1 MIRVVFN
8 QKGGVG
14 KSSIATN
21 LAAISASEG
30 FKTLLIDLDP
40 QCNSSQ
46 YLMGDDVPSVENSI
60 ADYFERSLKAT
71 ARKKPPMDYVTGA
84 GYENLYL
91 IAANEE
97 LADLQTKLEAK
108 HKIFK
113 FRDLTR
119 KLSTEFDRIYIDTPP
134 AFNFYTLSAMVAA
147 NSVLI
152 PFDCDEFSRNALY
165 NLIANINETAEDL
178 NEDLVL
184 EGIVINQY
192 QSRANQSKRIVD
204 ALIEDELPLI
214 EARIGS
220 SVIMKESHEVSQPL
234 VYFAPSHKLTG
245 QFLAVFKE
253 LEKTA

>member
-21 LAAISASEG
+21 LAAISAAEG

-46 YLMGDDVPSVENSI
+46 YLMGDDIPEAERSI

-71 ARKKPPMDYVTGA
+71 ARKKPAAEYICATG
-84 GYENLYL
+84 YPNLSL
-91 IAANEE
+91 VAANEE

-108 HKIFK
+108 YKIFK

-119 KLSTEFDRIYIDTPP
+119 KLSEEFERIYIDTPP
-134 AFNFYTLSAMVAA
+134 ALNFYTLSAMVAA
-147 NSVLI
+147 DSVLI
-152 PFDCDEFSRNALY
+152 PFDCDEFSRQALY
-165 NLIANINETAEDL
+165 SLIANIEETREDL
-178 NEDLVL
+178 NSRLQL
-184 EGIVINQY
+184 EGIIINQF
-192 QSRANQSKRIVD
+192 QARANQSQRIVD
-204 ALIEDELPLI
+204 ALIADNLPLV

-234 VYFAPSHKLTG
+234 IYFAPSHKLTG
-245 QFLAVFKE
+245 QFLAVFHE
-253 LEKTA
+253 LENIR